1 MDEKISVIIPT
12 RNAESQIG
20 NLLSTIKSQSIPCE
34 IIIIDSSST
43 DKTVAVSESYGAR
56 VIPIKKEDFNHG
68 GTRNVA
74 AFKSNGD
81 IIVFMTQDTLPVD
94 KNCIENLTKPLGQD
108 NIAASYGRQIAYDN
122 AKPTEKFARNFNYP
136 ETAAIKS
143 AESIEH
149 SGIKTFF
156 FSNAFSAIRKPEFK
170 VLGGFPE
177 DVLMF
182 EDMLFAAK
190 LVFKGFS
197 IAYVPDAKVI
207 HSHDLSFSGQF
218 ERYFQAGVSFRKN
231 SWFLEHAKSGSE
243 GVRFLKEEIKYLLQ
257 HNAHHWAF
265 YAVIEALF
273 KYSGYKIGLNYDKIP
288 FFIKKYL
295 NE

>member
-1 MDEKISVIIPT
+1 MAEKISVIIPT
-12 RNAESQIG
+12 RNAERQIS
-20 NLLSTIKSQSIPCE
+20 NLLSTIKLQSIPCE
-34 IIIIDSSST
+34 IIVIDSLST
-43 DKTVAVSESYGAR
+43 DKTVAVSESYGAK
-56 VIPIKKEDFNHG
+56 VISIKKEDFNHG
-68 GTRNVA
+68 RTRNIA

-94 KNCIENLTKPLGQD
+94 KNCIENLTKPLEQTY
-108 NIAASYGRQIAYDN
+108 IVASYGRQIAHDN
-122 AKPTEKFARNFNYP
+122 AKPTEKFARYFNYP
-136 ETAAIKS
+136 ETSAVKS

-149 SGIKTFF
+149 LGIKTFF
-156 FSNAFSAIRKPEFK
+156 FSNAFSAIRKLEFK
-170 VLGGFPE
+170 MLGGFPE

-190 LVFKGFS
+190 LIFKGFS

-218 ERYFQAGVSFRKN
+218 ARYFQAGVSFKKN
-231 SWFLEHAKSGSE
+231 SWFLEYAKSGRE
-243 GVRFLKEEIKYLLQ
+243 GVRFLMEEIKYLLQ
-257 HNAHHWAF
+257 HDAHRWAF
-265 YAVIEALF
+265 YAAIEAVF

-288 FFIKKYL
+288 FFNKKRF